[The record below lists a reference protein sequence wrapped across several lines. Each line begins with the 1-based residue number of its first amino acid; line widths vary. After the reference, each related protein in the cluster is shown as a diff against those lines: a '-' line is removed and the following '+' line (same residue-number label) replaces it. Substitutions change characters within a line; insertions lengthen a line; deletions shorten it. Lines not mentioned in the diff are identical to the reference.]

1 MMIVRDHTSGELR
14 VRKRVAGPA
23 AARAN
28 FINNLPPEQ
37 FFANRVALRT
47 HIPRLLNA
55 RSWGGNNAVD
65 YVLIFDFCNGGDL
78 GQLID
83 CYGRGWRIIPEV
95 FIWHV
100 LEKLTEPL
108 AYLHHGKLPGNPVPK
123 HWVPILHIDVAETNV
138 FLKFE
143 TNAGLGQA

>member
-1 MMIVRDHTSGELR
+1 MQPGAPHDAELPCSVNSGNIPTLGTMANNAVAFNEGPTYLLVRPLGGLQVAEGQAMTVQDHASSKLG

-55 RSWGGNNAVD
+55 RSWAV
-65 YVLIFDFCNGGDL
+65 
-78 GQLID
+78 
-83 CYGRGWRIIPEV
+83 
-95 FIWHV
+95 
-100 LEKLTEPL
+100 LTM
-108 AYLHHGKLPGNPVPK
+108 H
-123 HWVPILHIDVAETNV
+123 
-138 FLKFE
+138 
-143 TNAGLGQA
+143 